1 MNEEGRLTTA
11 PFSPAAAQPEECGEV
26 VSPDE
31 NGNDD
36 DNTFL
41 YILISEF
48 WLQLKRPSILYYP
61 SDFVHI

>member
-1 MNEEGRLTTA
+1 MNEEGRLNAA
-11 PFSPAAAQPEECGEV
+11 PFSPTTDQPEECREV

-48 WLQLKRPSILYYP
+48 WLRLTT
-61 SDFVHI
+61 

>member
-1 MNEEGRLTTA
+1 MNEEGRLNAA
-11 PFSPAAAQPEECGEV
+11 PFSPAADQPEECGEV

-36 DNTFL
+36 DDTFL

-48 WLQLKRPSILYYP
+48 WLHLTT
-61 SDFVHI
+61 

>member
-1 MNEEGRLTTA
+1 MNN
-11 PFSPAAAQPEECGEV
+11 SPAAAQLKKCREV

-36 DNTFL
+36 DDTFL

-48 WLQLKRPSILYYP
+48 WLQPKRPSILYYT